1 MDSHGRGDNLV
12 IVEVEERSLPVR
24 LWIIVDEDDWE
35 AFGEFGEGD
44 LQVWEN

>member
-12 IVEVEERSLPVR
+12 LPVR